1 MNTKEIGNA
10 GEAVVLAKFAKL
22 GIQVYTPF
30 GEGSRTDL
38 IADFNGKLQKIQ
50 VKSVL
55 AAKKNQNV
63 YSVKLTSN
71 YARRVHQ
78 IEDLQYD
85 SSEVDYFA
93 IYCFDRPEPILIP
106 YKEVANRHNV
116 SIRYGAPR
124 SKQKCETRREADY
137 LFERQIEPTSI
148 NNVFFRKYKQEE
160 FEERQRQ
167 RVKNKQASYQTYKNI
182 QDKNPL
188 SQEEEDLYAP
198 RCIDCGKIISQGA
211 TRCSKCSHIQN
222 RKVTRP
228 SREEL
233 KELVRKYSFRQ
244 LGKQFGVSDKSIAK
258 WCFLEG
264 IPSKKRDIKKYT
276 EEEWRLI

>member
-38 IADFNGKLQKIQ
+38 VADFNGKLQKIQ

-55 AAKKNQNV
+55 AAQKDQNR

-71 YARRVHQ
+71 YARRVHR
-78 IEDLQYD
+78 IEDIQYD
-85 SSEVDYFA
+85 SNEVDYFA
-93 IYCFDRPEPILIP
+93 IYCFDRPEPILVP
-106 YKEVANRHNV
+106 YEEVAGQKSVN
-116 SIRYGAPR
+116 IRYATAK
-124 SKQKCETRREADY
+124 SKQGCGVRYEADF
-137 LFERQIEPTSI
+137 LFEEQIDPAFI

-167 RVKNKQASYQTYKNI
+167 RAKDREVSYQICKDI
-182 QDKNPL
+182 QHKNPL
-188 SQEEEDLYAP
+188 SKEERESYAP
-198 RCIDCGKIISQGA
+198 RCIDCGKIISKGA
-211 TRCSKCSHIQN
+211 IRCSECSHIQN
-222 RKVTRP
+222 RKVIRP

-233 KELVRKYSFRQ
+233 KKLVREYSFRQ
-244 LGKQFGVSDKSIAK
+244 LGKQFGVSDKCIVK
-258 WCFLEG
+258 WCLLEG
-264 IPSKKRDIKKYT
+264 IPSRKKDIKKYT
-276 EEEWRLI
+276 EEEWHLL